1 MSALGQE
8 RTFWPDDSERC
19 VWLGIA
25 FHTREAAEAAS
36 LFCPAKRMELALLL
50 LATAAFAA
58 FAALCTT
65 LRLATTVVGLGATL
79 LTTLHLA
86 TS

>member
-36 LFCPAKRMELALLL
+36 LFCPAKWMERALLL

-58 FAALCTT
+58 LCTT
-65 LRLATTVVGLGATL
+65 LCLAATVVGLAAAL
-79 LTTLHLA
+79 CATLHLA